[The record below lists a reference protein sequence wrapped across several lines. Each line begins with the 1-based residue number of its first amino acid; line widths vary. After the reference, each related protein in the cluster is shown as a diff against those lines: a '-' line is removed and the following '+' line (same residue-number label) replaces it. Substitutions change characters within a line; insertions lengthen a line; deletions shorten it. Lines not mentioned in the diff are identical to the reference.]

1 MAGVRAIIPTL
12 FRRGK
17 IYGTVD
23 GGSKAKYNRRASRHR
38 QLYAI
43 RVIVKRNVKYGELA
57 LFPSGE
63 AKTLRL
69 SVKRRKSSGGLR
81 EEDVVY
87 ETRGERRGGK
97 TRVAVRHPNNC
108 ACPRRGIIHL
118 EASRFDHR
126 FLSAVAYIYSYNG
139 DSIGCR
145 SNNPW
150 EDSTRDRSLFWI
162 RQIYMYVCISWI
174 RLDLSW
180 WIDLNL
186 RVMLDV

>member
-87 ETRGERRGGK
+87 ETRGEEGK
-97 TRVAVRHPNNC
+97 LEWPCGILIIARVHD
-108 ACPRRGIIHL
+108 G
-118 EASRFDHR
+118 E
-126 FLSAVAYIYSYNG
+126 
-139 DSIGCR
+139 
-145 SNNPW
+145 
-150 EDSTRDRSLFWI
+150 
-162 RQIYMYVCISWI
+162 
-174 RLDLSW
+174 
-180 WIDLNL
+180 
-186 RVMLDV
+186 

>member
-1 MAGVRAIIPTL
+1 M
-12 FRRGK
+12 
-17 IYGTVD
+17 
-23 GGSKAKYNRRASRHR
+23 
-38 QLYAI
+38 
-43 RVIVKRNVKYGELA
+43 
-57 LFPSGE
+57 
-63 AKTLRL
+63 
-69 SVKRRKSSGGLR
+69 
-81 EEDVVY
+81 
-87 ETRGERRGGK
+87 
-97 TRVAVRHPNNC
+97 AVRHPNNC

-162 RQIYMYVCISWI
+162 RQIYMCVCISWI